1 MIAFSPVNFSVT
13 SDQPAES
20 GSTSFTSAL
29 IENLPV
35 AIYTCNVSGYITSYN
50 KAAVELW
57 GREPEIGKDLW
68 CGSFKIFTTEGE
80 PLPFASCPMAITLK
94 NKTAVE
100 GKEII
105 VQRPDGTQLNVIPYP
120 RPLFDSSGVLIGAV
134 NTLIDITHQRQEEK
148 KDALL
153 AAIVESSH
161 DAIVS
166 KTLNG
171 IIQTWNKEA
180 ENMFG
185 YKAQEAIGKHIS
197 LIIPPERI
205 SEEDMIISK
214 IKNGKKVDHFETVRV
229 RKDGKRIMLS
239 LTISPVK
246 DQKGNIIGA
255 SKIARDI
262 TQQKQLEQ
270 QMFLTTKHLKII
282 NSIAKTISENL
293 NTKEILQKV
302 TDATTQLVDA
312 EFGAFFYK
320 VVNSKGE
327 AYMLYTLS
335 GAPKEAFD
343 KFGMPRNTDIFNTTF
358 SGQGIL
364 RSDDITKDPRYGHNP
379 PYNGMPEGHLPVVSY
394 LAIPVFSKS
403 GVVIGGLF
411 YGHPEA
417 GKFTEE
423 HENLVSGVAAQ
434 AGLALDNAKLFEEVE
449 ALNIKKDEF
458 IGLASH
464 ELKTPVTSVSGYLQI
479 LERTLSDDK
488 KNKALVNKTIQQVNK
503 LSSLISDLLD
513 ISKIH
518 TGKLPFSFSSFDL
531 ISLLDEVREMMQ
543 QSKTTHKIELNCN
556 QEELIIYADRQRIEQ
571 VLINLVSNA
580 IKYSPGANRIII
592 HCKKADNT
600 ASVSVQ
606 DFGLGIDADEQ
617 KRIFERFYRVKGLT
631 TNHISGL
638 GIGLYISNEIIN
650 RHSGELL
657 VESEPGQ
664 GSTFT
669 FEIPISRS
677 NYSL

>member
-1 MIAFSPVNFSVT
+1 MAVFSPVNASV
-13 SDQPAES
+13 SSNQPIS
-20 GSTSFTSAL
+20 KGSNSFMPVL

-35 AIYTCNVSGYITSYN
+35 AIYTCDINGYITSYN
-50 KAAVELW
+50 KAAVKLW

-80 PLPFASCPMAITLK
+80 PLPLTSCPMAIALK

-100 GKEII
+100 GEEIV
-105 VQRPDGTQLNVIPYP
+105 VQKPDGTFVNVIPHP
-120 RPLFDSSGVLIGAV
+120 KPLFDSSGTFTGAI
-134 NTLIDITHQRQEEK
+134 NTLIDITQQRQEEK

-166 KTLNG
+166 KTLDS

-185 YKAQEAIGKHIS
+185 YMAEEVIGKHIS

-205 SEEDMIISK
+205 SEEDMIIGK
-214 IKNGKKVDHFETVRV
+214 IKIGEKVDHFETVRM
-229 RKDGKRIMLS
+229 RKNGKRFDVS

-246 DQKGNIIGA
+246 DQKGNIVGA

-270 QMFLTTKHLKII
+270 QMLLTTKHLRII

-312 EFGAFFYK
+312 QFGAFFYN
-320 VVNSKGE
+320 VANSKGE
-327 AYMLYTLS
+327 SYMLYALA
-335 GAPKEAFD
+335 GASKEAFD
-343 KFGMPRNTDIFNTTF
+343 KLGMPRKTEIFNTTF
-358 SGQGIL
+358 NGQGIL
-364 RSDDITKDPRYGHNP
+364 RSDDITKDPRYGRNP
-379 PYNGMPEGHLPVVSY
+379 PYHGMPEGHLPVVSY
-394 LAIPVFSKS
+394 LAVPVFSKS
-403 GVVIGGLF
+403 GAVIGGLF
-411 YGHPEA
+411 YGHPEV

-423 HENLVSGVAAQ
+423 HENLISGVAAQ
-434 AGLALDNAKLFEEVE
+434 AGLALDNARLFEEVE

-479 LERTLSDDK
+479 LERTLPDNDNK
-488 KNKALVNKTIQQVNK
+488 KKALMDKAIQQVNK
-503 LSSLISDLLD
+503 LSNLISDLLD

-531 ISLLDEVREMMQ
+531 VSLLDEVREMMQ

-556 QEELIIYADRQRIEQ
+556 QKELIIYADRQRIEQ
-571 VLINLVSNA
+571 VIINLVSNA
-580 IKYSPGANRIII
+580 IKYSPGANRVIIS
-592 HCKKADNT
+592 CKRSGDT

-617 KRIFERFYRVKGLT
+617 KRIFERFYRVQGA

-638 GIGLYISNEIIN
+638 GIGLYISHEIIN
-650 RHSGELL
+650 RHSGKFM
-657 VESEPGQ
+657 VESVPGQ

-669 FEIPISRS
+669 FEIPVSPQQ
-677 NYSL
+677 